1 MTINTLDQNYLKTLT
16 VLYVEDDA
24 DTRIQFSDFLRRPVG
39 TLVVAT
45 NGVEGVEA
53 FIKATPDIV
62 ITDIHMPLMDGLTM
76 AAEIRK
82 LAPTVPI
89 IITTAFEQ
97 TDYLMRAINIG
108 IDKYVVKPVNS
119 YLLFENLLDCAH
131 RQRAEEQLHRV
142 QEQKLQDMAEK
153 QQKHHDELRTI
164 FELSNAGI
172 ILGDNRGVITFASPR
187 MANMLG
193 RPIEELAGSS
203 YVDHVHPDDCALIT
217 GKLQGLLAGWDGN
230 IDTEHRFVRA
240 DGTFFWGHLTASCIK
255 DEDNNLQALVGVVS
269 DVSDRKHAEE
279 ERALLEH
286 QLLHSQKLESV
297 GVLAGGIAHD
307 FNNVLTIINGYAA
320 LLQATLIDD
329 PENLGFVKEISAS
342 VVRATDMTRSLLA
355 FSGKHEVLLRYDDL
369 NLILANLRNSL
380 GRLIREDIL
389 LAIGVGEERLP
400 VYVDRV
406 QIEQL
411 LINLVVNAG
420 DAIGTGGT
428 ISVATMLVNIEHNRM
443 EGNAVIPPGEYV
455 CLCVADSGSGMD
467 AETIE
472 HIFEPFFTTKE
483 KGKGTGLGLAIVH
496 SIVAKHNGCLSVIS
510 APGAGTEFRIYL
522 PQYVGE
528 IPLGLAES
536 DETLDL
542 RGTETVLMVEDDK
555 SVMKLHKEMLGR
567 YGYTVLHA
575 YHGIEALELFNA
587 NRDKIQIVVVDVIMP
602 HLNGGEVVRQI
613 RQQCPEL
620 PVIMTSG
627 YTDEI
632 IDRASIDELKVIFL
646 QKPVQRFDLLAT
658 IHRCLHPTA

>member
-1 MTINTLDQNYLKTLT
+1 MTINTLDQNFLKTLT

-24 DTRIQFSDFLRRPVG
+24 DTRIQFGDFLRRPVG
-39 TLVVAT
+39 TLILAT

-53 FIKATPDIV
+53 FINTTPDIV

-82 LAPTVPI
+82 IAPTVPI

-119 YLLFENLLDCAH
+119 YLLFESLLECAH
-131 RQRAEEQLHRV
+131 RQRAEEQLHRA
-142 QEQKLQDMAEK
+142 QEQKLQDMAER
-153 QQKHHDELRTI
+153 QQKHRDELRSI

-187 MANMLG
+187 MAKMLG
-193 RPIEELAGSS
+193 RPVEELTGSS
-203 YVDHVHPDDCALIT
+203 YVDHVHPDDCEQIT
-217 GKLQGLLAGWDGN
+217 EKLQGFLAGWNGN
-230 IDTEHRFVRA
+230 IDTEHRFVRS
-240 DGTFFWGHLTASCIK
+240 DGTFFWGHLAASCIK
-255 DEDNNLQALVGVVS
+255 DEDDNLQALVGVVS

-279 ERALLEH
+279 ERVLLEH

-320 LLQATLIDD
+320 LLQTTLIDD
-329 PENLGFVKEISAS
+329 AENLSFVKEISAS
-342 VVRATDMTRSLLA
+342 VARATDMTRSLLA

-369 NLILANLRNSL
+369 NQILANLRNSL

-389 LAIGVGEERLP
+389 LSIGVGGDRLP

-411 LINLVVNAG
+411 LINLVVNAR

-428 ISVATMLVNIEHNRM
+428 ISVATMLVNIEHNRV

-455 CLCVADSGSGMD
+455 CLCVTDSGSGMEAD
-467 AETIE
+467 TIE

-496 SIVAKHNGCLSVIS
+496 SIVAKHNGCISVIS
-510 APGAGTEFRIYL
+510 SPGAGTEFRIYL

-528 IPLGLAES
+528 IPQRLVGP

-542 RGTETVLMVEDDK
+542 HGTETVLMVEDDK
-555 SVMKLHKEMLGR
+555 AVMKLHKEMLGR

-587 NRDKIQIVVVDVIMP
+587 NRDKIQLVVVDVIMP